1 MPYPQWHDWAMTAF
15 TALPQARAKA
25 LGDQDTRGSQSRAFC
40 APADTQ
46 RNGKCSTVF
55 GCASPFMPGR
65 MLNAQ
70 TLIFAGMEIV
80 GALIF
85 DFDGVIADSEAIA
98 NTFLAETVTRL
109 GHSTTLDEAL
119 ACYSGR
125 RWDEA
130 VAEIEA
136 AIGRPLPADFSGQLK
151 LATLDRF
158 RTDLKEVSGATDFI
172 RRFAHIPRCIAS
184 SSSIDRLQLCLS
196 VLALEAEFDSHVF
209 SADMVARGKPH
220 PDIFLFAAG
229 KLGVRPDECLV
240 IEDSAGGIRAA
251 VAAGMTVVGLCA
263 ASHIRD
269 GHDLKLRDAGAVH
282 LAHSWSDVER
292 FALHLFNG

>member
-1 MPYPQWHDWAMTAF
+1 VFDCFRLRESLHSGPH
-15 TALPQARAKA
+15 AK
-25 LGDQDTRGSQSRAFC
+25 C
-40 APADTQ
+40 A
-46 RNGKCSTVF
+46 N
-55 GCASPFMPGR
+55 
-65 MLNAQ
+65 
-70 TLIFAGMEIV
+70 LIFPGTEIV

-98 NTFLAETVTRL
+98 NTVLAETVTRL

-119 ACYSGR
+119 TRYSGR

-136 AIGRPLPADFSGQLK
+136 AIGRPLPSDFSGQLK
-151 LATLDRF
+151 LATLERF

-172 RRFAHIPRCIAS
+172 RRFADIPRCIAS

-196 VLALEAEFDSHVF
+196 VLALEAEFGSHVF

-240 IEDSAGGIRAA
+240 IEDSAGGIKAA

-263 ASHIRD
+263 ASHIRE

-282 LAHSWSDVER
+282 LANSWSDVER
-292 FALHLFNG
+292 FALHFFKC

>member
-1 MPYPQWHDWAMTAF
+1 M
-15 TALPQARAKA
+15 
-25 LGDQDTRGSQSRAFC
+25 
-40 APADTQ
+40 
-46 RNGKCSTVF
+46 
-55 GCASPFMPGR
+55 
-65 MLNAQ
+65 
-70 TLIFAGMEIV
+70 

-98 NTFLAETVTRL
+98 NTVLAEIVTDL
-109 GHSTTLDEAL
+109 GHSTTLEQSL
-119 ACYSGR
+119 ARYAGR
-125 RWDEA
+125 RWDECM
-130 VAEIEA
+130 AEIEA
-136 AIGRPLPADFSGQLK
+136 AIGRPLPADFSSELK
-151 LATLDRF
+151 RATLERF
-158 RTDLKEVSGATDFI
+158 RTDLKEVRGAANFI
-172 RRFAHIPRCIAS
+172 KRFSHIPRCIAS

-196 VLALEAEFDSHVF
+196 VLALEAEFGANVF

-229 KLGVRPDECLV
+229 KLGERPDECLV

-263 ASHIRD
+263 ASHIRE

-292 FALHLFNG
+292 FARHFFNG